1 MTLTNSR
8 SRQDGDPIATEV
20 LAHARTLVQPA
31 LNAAASRLAPEL
43 RAALEHHLA
52 GGGKYVRAGLALLSA
67 GAAGGDEQV
76 GVVGAVAMELI
87 HNYSL
92 IHDDIIDGD
101 VERRHRRTLWAEFG
115 VGPAI
120 IAGDALSI
128 LAFQLLLEDPTNARV
143 RAAVL
148 LSEATQAMI
157 TGQAEDMASE
167 LRPSL
172 TVDECLKM
180 EAGKTGALLSCSAS
194 IGAVLAEAPSAIVDA
209 LADYGRHLGVAFQAV
224 DDVLGIWGESSVTG
238 KPVGSDL
245 RQHKKSL
252 PISIAGERGVDVYGS
267 LASPL
272 GQDLSEKEISV
283 ALAMLEGC
291 GARQETMDI
300 GATHLRLALE
310 ALDRAPLA
318 SGPQRELAVI
328 ARYVIERDQ

>member
-1 MTLTNSR
+1 VTLTNSR